1 MNNKFY
7 LLDDDNMSESNNT
20 VKKVKPIVATTN
32 TSERKEY
39 KKAPTFEKKHNN
51 DLKYSKPCKFITNN
65 ERCPR
70 GDICIFAHFLDQ
82 MTKPPTCNFGDNCR
96 KLHNRTSV
104 CLYSHP
110 SDSSWSIYRNRTGVP
125 VPNLPSKN
133 TTLSTEECVETKVNE
148 VTECKTE
155 NVKNWCSII
164 KNSVTNSPKTENLN
178 TESKTTSE
186 HQKITQ
192 DSIHVEEEVVIE
204 IPIDIV
210 EMTVESLIKDYKSKN
225 MKVPTIR
232 INII

>member
-7 LLDDDNMSESNNT
+7 LLDDDNMSGSNNT
-20 VKKVKPIVATTN
+20 VKKVKPTTN

-39 KKAPTFEKKHNN
+39 KKAPIFEKKYNN
-51 DLKYSKPCKFITNN
+51 DLKYSRPCKFITNN

-70 GDICIFAHFLDQ
+70 GDNCIFAHFLDQ

-104 CLYSHP
+104 CSYSHP
-110 SDSSWSIYRNRTGVP
+110 SDSSWSIYRNRTGTP
-125 VPNLPSKN
+125 VPNLPR
-133 TTLSTEECVETKVNE
+133 TLSTEECVEIKVNE

-164 KNSVTNSPKTENLN
+164 KNSINSSPKSENLN
-178 TESKTTSE
+178 TESKTTSD

-192 DSIHVEEEVVIE
+192 DSIEIPVEEEVVIE